1 LYDSTAAETVFLNF
15 LMSPGTDSKDSIPPA
30 YEAWRG
36 GAVRQHY
43 WFQATINC
51 YKIPAQL
58 YISKMRELLKFS
70 AKNNQQ
76 VD

>member
-1 LYDSTAAETVFLNF
+1 
-15 LMSPGTDSKDSIPPA
+15 MSPGTDFKESIPPA

-36 GAVRQHY
+36 GAVRKHY

-58 YISKMRELLKFS
+58 YISKMGVAEIFCK
-70 AKNNQQ
+70 K
-76 VD
+76 